1 MPDYVGITNIAPRN
15 SGKVLNQGVEGEIKF
30 FKSISRDFSIFSNL
44 QVTWAKNKVLEND
57 QPAPAFDYQ
66 DLRGYEIGYALGYK
80 AIGLFESQEDI
91 DNSPVQNF
99 GPVIPGDIK
108 YLDKNGDG
116 IIDPSDRVPI
126 KCFSVPT
133 VTGGLSFGFNLYGVD
148 FSILLSGALGGT
160 ARLWTYP
167 SSIINLQRWTEENKN
182 AILPVAHT
190 TANNNVLSDQNLMKT
205 DYLKIRN
212 IELGYTFPAE
222 WMRKIRISNA
232 RIYLNAQNV
241 AVWDKMWLKDRD
253 PESAGSGTLPYP
265 LQRVFNIGLRF
276 ELQ

>member
-1 MPDYVGITNIAPRN
+1 M
-15 SGKVLNQGVEGEIKF
+15 
-30 FKSISRDFSIFSNL
+30 
-44 QVTWAKNKVLEND
+44 TWAKNKVLEND

>member
-1 MPDYVGITNIAPRN
+1 M
-15 SGKVLNQGVEGEIKF
+15 
-30 FKSISRDFSIFSNL
+30 
-44 QVTWAKNKVLEND
+44 
-57 QPAPAFDYQ
+57 
-66 DLRGYEIGYALGYK
+66 
-80 AIGLFESQEDI
+80 
-91 DNSPVQNF
+91 
-99 GPVIPGDIK
+99 
-108 YLDKNGDG
+108 
-116 IIDPSDRVPI
+116 
-126 KCFSVPT
+126 
-133 VTGGLSFGFNLYGVD
+133 
-148 FSILLSGALGGT
+148 
-160 ARLWTYP
+160 
-167 SSIINLQRWTEENKN
+167 
-182 AILPVAHT
+182 PVAHT